1 LESGGVAP
9 VSSRGDF
16 PSRWR
21 VHVRGVEMT
30 DAAVLLMCLATL
42 NLGFLLGRVFE
53 RVEWE
58 HKFQKLKDRY
68 ESEV

>member
-1 LESGGVAP
+1 

-16 PSRWR
+16 PSRSR
-21 VHVRGVEMT
+21 VERAEMT

>member
-1 LESGGVAP
+1 
-9 VSSRGDF
+9 
-16 PSRWR
+16 
-21 VHVRGVEMT
+21 MT